1 MKNQEEKKLQ
11 EIRAKMSKQ
20 QRDQM
25 SEILQNE
32 MKRRGMDLKSEREQD
47 ETVSAREEVGHSG
60 GGAKMAAKVA
70 FLVAIAVLGGAKIY
84 LGSDGAPSGEAR
96 ALLEREIPVS
106 GEEERKGQSEARVLS
121 EGKRQSDVRMQS
133 QASNQEQFKNGG
145 FSERGLIADLDAR
158 RVELE
163 KRKEGLDRREEELKA
178 QADALTERLA
188 ELRGLTARLGEV
200 RKTEDSR
207 KQSKFDQLANVYTAM
222 APNEA
227 ATLLSR
233 LEPSITID
241 LLERMPEKR
250 IGQILGLMD
259 RDRAVELT
267 RLLTERKITP

>member
-1 MKNQEEKKLQ
+1 MKNQEEKRLQ
-11 EIRAKMSKQ
+11 EIRSKMSKQ

-32 MKRRGMDLKSEREQD
+32 MKRRGMDLHKGQEHE
-47 ETVSAREEVGHSG
+47 ETVTTRTDAGHSRD
-60 GGAKMAAKVA
+60 GAKTAAKAA

-84 LGSDGAPSGEAR
+84 LGRDGASSGEAR
-96 ALLEREIPVS
+96 GLLERELSIPA
-106 GEEERKGQSEARVLS
+106 EEGRKSQSEAR
-121 EGKRQSDVRMQS
+121 KQSD
-133 QASNQEQFKNGG
+133 ASSAVTKQDKFKDRSG
-145 FSERGLIADLDAR
+145 SERELAVDLDAR

-200 RKTEDSR
+200 RKTEDTR

-250 IGQILGLMD
+250 IGQILGLME

-267 RLLTERKITP
+267 RLLTERKIAP

>member
-1 MKNQEEKKLQ
+1 VKNQEEKKLR

-47 ETVSAREEVGHSG
+47 ETVSAREEVSHSG
-60 GGAKMAAKVA
+60 SGAKMAAKVA

-84 LGSDGAPSGEAR
+84 FGSDGAPSGEAR

-106 GEEERKGQSEARVLS
+106 GEEERKGQSEP
-121 EGKRQSDVRMQS
+121 KI
-133 QASNQEQFKNGG
+133 QEQFKSRGS
-145 FSERGLIADLDAR
+145 SERELVADLDAR

-259 RDRAVELT
+259 RERAVELT